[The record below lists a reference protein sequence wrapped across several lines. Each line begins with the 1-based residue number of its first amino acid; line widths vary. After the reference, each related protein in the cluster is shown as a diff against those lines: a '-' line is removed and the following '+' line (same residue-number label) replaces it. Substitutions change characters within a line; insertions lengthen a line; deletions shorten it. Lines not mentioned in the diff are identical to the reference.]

1 MAEIIVHEVGPRDGL
16 QVEKQVVPTDKKLAW
31 IRALIAAKVD
41 IVQVG
46 SFVHKEKVPQMAD
59 TDALF
64 THYAQPDRKPP
75 RTRLSGLVL
84 NEKGMERAFACGVD
98 YLCMGVSASDTHS
111 RKNTGMGTAEA
122 ADRIIAMAKSARA
135 AGATVQAS
143 VQSAFGCGF
152 EGVVP
157 EERVL
162 GIVHR
167 FVDEGLLTISLADT
181 AGHAHPEQ
189 VERMFGAVL
198 ALAPDIQCACHLHD
212 TYGFGL
218 ANASAALRAGAT
230 FFESAFAGLGGCPFT
245 AVTGGNVC
253 TEDFVHMLQRM
264 GRRPDIRLDVLIE
277 LARDAA
283 RFFGRDMAGR
293 LWKTGPVPTIVRQ
306 GTSPET
312 RHS

>member
-1 MAEIIVHEVGPRDGL
+1 MAELIIHDVGPRDGL
-16 QVEKQVVPTDKKLAW
+16 QIEKTGQKIAW
-31 IRALIAAKVD
+31 IDALIASGVD

-64 THYAQPDRKPP
+64 MHYGQPDRKPA
-75 RTRLSGLVL
+75 RTQLSGLVL
-84 NEKGMERAFACGVD
+84 NEKGMERALACGVE

-111 RKNTGMGTAEA
+111 RKNTGMSTAEA
-122 ADRIIAMAKSARA
+122 TGRIIAMAKSARA
-135 AGATVQAS
+135 AGTTVQVS

-157 EERVL
+157 EARVL
-162 GIVHR
+162 DIAKR
-167 FVDEGLLTISLADT
+167 FVGEGLLTISLADT
-181 AGHAHPEQ
+181 AGHAIPDQ
-189 VERMFGAVL
+189 VDRVFTAVQGL
-198 ALAPDIQCACHLHD
+198 DPGLECACHLHD

-218 ANASAALRAGAT
+218 ANACAALRAGVRI
-230 FFESAFAGLGGCPFT
+230 FESAFAGLGGCPFT

-253 TEDFVHMLQRM
+253 TEDFVHLLQRM
-264 GRRPDIRLDVLIE
+264 GRRPDIKLDVLIE

-293 LWKTGPVPTIVRQ
+293 LWKTGPVPTVVRAV
-306 GTSPET
+306 S
-312 RHS
+312 

>member
-1 MAEIIVHEVGPRDGL
+1 MAELIIHDVGPRDGL
-16 QVEKQVVPTDKKLAW
+16 QIEKTTVPTEQKIAW
-31 IRALIAAKVD
+31 IDALIASGVD

-64 THYAQPDRKPP
+64 THYAQPDHKPV

-84 NEKGMERAFACGVD
+84 NEKGLERAFACGVG

-111 RKNTGMGTAEA
+111 RRNTGMGTAEA
-122 ADRIIAMAKSARA
+122 ADRIVAMAQSARA
-135 AGATVQAS
+135 AGATVQVS

-162 GIVHR
+162 GLVRR
-167 FVDEGLLTISLADT
+167 FVEAGLLTISLADT
-181 AGHAHPEQ
+181 AGHANPEQ
-189 VERMFGAVL
+189 VERLFPAVL
-198 ALAPDIQCACHLHD
+198 ALDPGIQCACHLHD
-212 TYGFGL
+212 TYGFGM
-218 ANASAALRAGAT
+218 ANAHAALRVGVKY
-230 FFESAFAGLGGCPFT
+230 FESAFAGLGGCPFT

-264 GRRPDIRLDVLIE
+264 GLRTDIKLDVLME
-277 LARDAA
+277 LAKDAA
-283 RFFGRDMAGR
+283 RFFGRDMPGR
-293 LWKTGPVPTIVRQ
+293 IWKTGPVPTIVRA
-306 GTSPET
+306 G
-312 RHS
+312 H

>member
-1 MAEIIVHEVGPRDGL
+1 MSELIIHDVGPRDGL
-16 QVEKQVVPTDKKLAW
+16 QIEKTTVPTDQKIRW
-31 IRALIAAKVD
+31 IDALIASNID

-46 SFVHKEKVPQMAD
+46 SFVHQQKVPQMAD

-64 THYAQPDRKPP
+64 THYAQPGHKPA

-111 RKNTGMGTAEA
+111 RKNTGMSTAEA
-122 ADRIIAMAKSARA
+122 AGRIIAMAKTARE
-135 AGATVQAS
+135 AGATVQVS

-157 EERVL
+157 EARVL
-162 GIVHR
+162 EIVRR
-167 FVDEGLLTISLADT
+167 FVDAGLRMISLADT
-181 AGHAHPEQ
+181 AGHANPAQ
-189 VERMFGAVL
+189 VERLFTAVL
-198 ALAPDIQCACHLHD
+198 RLDPGIDCACHLHD

-218 ANASAALRAGAT
+218 ANAYAALRAGVT
-230 FFESAFAGLGGCPFT
+230 YFESAFAGLGGCPFT

-253 TEDFVHMLQRM
+253 TEDLVHMLQRM
-264 GRRPDIRLDVLIE
+264 DRRPDIKLDVLIE

-283 RFFGRDMAGR
+283 RYFGRDMTGR
-293 LWKTGPVPTIVRQ
+293 LWKTGPVPTIVPA
-306 GTSPET
+306 GA
-312 RHS
+312 

>member
-1 MAEIIVHEVGPRDGL
+1 MSEPIIHEVGPRDGL
-16 QVEKQVVPTDKKLAW
+16 QIEKTTVPTERKVAW
-31 IRALIAAKVD
+31 IDQLIASGVD

-64 THYAQPDRKPP
+64 THYAQPANRPA

-111 RKNTGMGTAEA
+111 RRNTGMGTAEA
-122 ADRIIAMAKSARA
+122 ADRIVAMAKSARA
-135 AGATVQAS
+135 AGATVQVS

-152 EGVVP
+152 EGLVP

-162 GIVHR
+162 GIVRR

-181 AGHAHPEQ
+181 AGHANPEQ
-189 VERMFGAVL
+189 VERMFTAVL
-198 ALAPDIQCACHLHD
+198 ALAPGIQCACHLHD

-218 ANASAALRAGAT
+218 ANAYAALRAGAR

-264 GRRPDIRLDVLIE
+264 GRRTDIKLDALIE
-277 LARDAA
+277 LASDAA

-293 LWKTGPVPTIVRQ
+293 LWKTGPVPTIV
-306 GTSPET
+306 SDAN
-312 RHS
+312 